1 MRALTFGLA
10 AMTIASIALEGQVYP
25 GGYPPGGYPPGGY
38 PPGAYP
44 PGAYPPGAGGT
55 VPGIPMP
62 HRKKK
67 DAKKDDAQADDSPKQ
82 SGTVSEK
89 QDKTISVELTDK
101 RVIEYQLQ
109 PDTKYLNAGGTAI
122 ESSGIA
128 VGDQVEV
135 AYSQDDKGAFSA
147 LRVKL
152 VKTGH
157 HDAPVTAMAGA
168 GAGKDS
174 APPANAPAESEASPA
189 PAPVTAANSDEEA
202 PTLKRGIPK
211 KRSDEDDLEKQIE
224 RDAAGNPI
232 APKSVA
238 MAKASAAPM
247 PTRLV
252 TNGPPPA
259 PNPNA
264 PLIERARDVAN
275 EWVGKLPNF
284 LCEQF
289 TTRYMSDTR
298 PADWHAQ
305 DVVSAKVIY
314 EDGRERYENISI
326 NGRPSKVDPAK
337 GGEGAWSQGEFG
349 TMLADLFS
357 PATAA
362 NFRASGDGQV
372 SGLSSKIY
380 DFAVD
385 QPHSHWRIIPGGQYY
400 DPAYRGSIW
409 VDKKEARTLRI
420 EEEALDLPKDFPVDH
435 AEMTI
440 DYDFVAIGTQRV
452 LLPVKAEVL
461 MCQRGTPNCNRNIIE
476 FRNYHK
482 YGAESTVKFGP

>member
-1 MRALTFGLA
+1 MRALTLGLA
-10 AMTIASIALEGQVYP
+10 AVTLAAWTADGQVY
-25 GGYPPGGYPPGGY
+25 PGGYPPGGY

-44 PGAYPPGAGGT
+44 PGSYPPGAGGT

-62 HRKKK
+62 HKKKK
-67 DAKKDDAQADDSPKQ
+67 DAKKDDSQADDSPKL
-82 SGTVSEK
+82 SGTVAEK
-89 QDKTISVELTDK
+89 QAKTISVEAADK

-109 PDTKYLNAGGTAI
+109 PETKYVNAGGAAI
-122 ESSGIA
+122 ALDGIE

-135 AYSQDDKGAFSA
+135 AYSEDDKGSFSA

-152 VKTGH
+152 VKAGH
-157 HDAPVTAMAGA
+157 RETPVTAMAGA
-168 GAGKDS
+168 SAGKD
-174 APPANAPAESEASPA
+174 APAGAPAESEASAA
-189 PAPVTAANSDEEA
+189 PAPVTAAGADEEA

-211 KRSDEDDLEKQIE
+211 KRQSDDDLEKQIE

-232 APKSVA
+232 APKTVA
-238 MAKASAAPM
+238 MAKESSEPM
-247 PTRLV
+247 PARLV
-252 TNGPPPA
+252 TNGPAPA
-259 PNPNA
+259 ANPNA

-289 TTRYMSDTR
+289 TTRYVSDTR

-337 GGEGAWSQGEFG
+337 GGDGAWSQGEFG

-372 SGLSSKIY
+372 AGLSAKIY
-380 DFAVD
+380 DFSVE
-385 QPHSHWRIIPGGQYY
+385 QPRSHWRIIPGGQHY

-461 MCQRGTPNCNRNIIE
+461 MCQRGTPNCDRNIIE

>member
-1 MRALTFGLA
+1 M
-10 AMTIASIALEGQVYP
+10 
-25 GGYPPGGYPPGGY
+25 
-38 PPGAYP
+38 
-44 PGAYPPGAGGT
+44 
-55 VPGIPMP
+55 
-62 HRKKK
+62 
-67 DAKKDDAQADDSPKQ
+67 
-82 SGTVSEK
+82 
-89 QDKTISVELTDK
+89 
-101 RVIEYQLQ
+101 
-109 PDTKYLNAGGTAI
+109 
-122 ESSGIA
+122 
-128 VGDQVEV
+128 
-135 AYSQDDKGAFSA
+135 
-147 LRVKL
+147 
-152 VKTGH
+152 
-157 HDAPVTAMAGA
+157 
-168 GAGKDS
+168 
-174 APPANAPAESEASPA
+174 
-189 PAPVTAANSDEEA
+189 TAASADEEA

-211 KRSDEDDLEKQIE
+211 KRSDDDDLEKQIE
-224 RDAAGNPI
+224 RDAAGNPV

-238 MAKASAAPM
+238 MVTPPAQAAQA

-252 TNGPPPA
+252 VNGQA
-259 PNPNA
+259 PGADPKA
-264 PLIERARDVAN
+264 ALIDRAKDVAN
-275 EWVGKLPNF
+275 EWVGRLPNF

-289 TTRYMSDTR
+289 TTRYMSDQR

-326 NGRPSKVDPAK
+326 NGKPSKVDPAK

-357 PATAA
+357 PMTAA
-362 NFRASGDGQV
+362 RFQTSGDGQV
-372 SGLSSKIY
+372 AGLSARIY
-380 DFAVD
+380 DFTVD
-385 QPHSHWRIIPGGQYY
+385 QPHSHWRIIPSGQHY

-420 EEEALDLPKDFPVDH
+420 EEEAVDLPKEFPVDH

-461 MCQRGTPNCNRNIIE
+461 MCQRASPICDRNVIE

>member
-1 MRALTFGLA
+1 MRALTLGLA
-10 AMTIASIALEGQVYP
+10 AMTIAAMTVEGQVYP

-44 PGAYPPGAGGT
+44 PGSYPPGAGGT
-55 VPGIPMP
+55 VPGIPFP

-82 SGTVSEK
+82 SGTVAEK
-89 QDKTISVELTDK
+89 QDKTISVELADK

-109 PDTKYLNAGGTAI
+109 PETKYVNAGGAAI
-122 ESSGIA
+122 ALSGIE

-135 AYSQDDKGAFSA
+135 AYTKDDKGAFSA
-147 LRVKL
+147 ERVKL
-152 VKTGH
+152 VKAGH
-157 HDAPVTAMAGA
+157 HDAPVTGMAGA
-168 GAGKDS
+168 SAGKD
-174 APPANAPAESEASPA
+174 APAGAPAEAEASVA
-189 PAPVTAANSDEEA
+189 PAPVTAASADEEA

-211 KRSDEDDLEKQIE
+211 KRSDDDDLEKQIA
-224 RDAAGNPI
+224 RDAAGNPV

-238 MAKASAAPM
+238 MVTPPAQGRV
-247 PTRLV
+247 PTRQV
-252 TNGPPPA
+252 ADGQPPA

-289 TTRYMSDTR
+289 TTRYVSDSR

-337 GGEGAWSQGEFG
+337 SGEGAWSQGEFG

-362 NFRASGDGQV
+362 RFQSSGDGQV
-372 SGLSSKIY
+372 SGLSAKIY
-380 DFAVD
+380 DFSVE
-385 QPHSHWRIIPGGQYY
+385 QPRSHWRIIPGGQHYN
-400 DPAYRGSIW
+400 PAYRGSIW

-420 EEEALDLPKDFPVDH
+420 EEEALDLPKEFPVDH

-461 MCQRGTPNCNRNIIE
+461 MCQRGTPDCDRNIIE